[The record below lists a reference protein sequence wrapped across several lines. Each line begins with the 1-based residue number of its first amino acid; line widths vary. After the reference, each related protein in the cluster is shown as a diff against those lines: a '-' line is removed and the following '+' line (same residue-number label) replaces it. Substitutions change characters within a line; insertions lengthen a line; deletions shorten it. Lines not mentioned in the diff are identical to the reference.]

1 MDHDHTQSSMSNGS
15 NTPLVLSSA
24 STSQNS
30 HATMAM
36 VFQWVLETPIYSYSF
51 TPKTAAQYFGA
62 LLFLVL
68 LSIIYRA
75 LVAFKSH
82 KEANW
87 AHQER
92 IRKGIL
98 EGQFHD
104 DKAGSDG
111 STREVKGPAPWS
123 WRVDPARAS
132 LSVLNVALHYLLMF
146 AVMSLN
152 VGYFFA
158 VLIGVFLGDL
168 LFARYGH

>member
-1 MDHDHTQSSMSNGS
+1 MDHTQSSMSNGS
-15 NTPLVLSSA
+15 DAQQVS
-24 STSQNS
+24 STSTPDNS

-51 TPKTAAQYFGA
+51 TPKTSSQYFGA

-75 LVAFKSH
+75 FVAFKSH
-82 KEANW
+82 KETQW
-87 AHQER
+87 AHQEQL
-92 IRKGIL
+92 RKGIL
-98 EGQFHD
+98 AGQFHD
-104 DKAGSDG
+104 EKASADG
-111 STREVKGPAPWS
+111 STREIRGPAPWN

-132 LSVLNVALHYLLMF
+132 LSVLNIALHYLLMF